1 MAKHHKPCV
10 LITGFAP
17 FGGES
22 INPSWEAVHQ
32 LEGMT
37 VGTDKSHVI
46 HTKELPCEFDN
57 ALDVLYKAIDKYHPS
72 AILCVGQAGG
82 RAAISIER
90 IAINVNDARIA
101 DNIGQK
107 PIDTPVIAGAPDA
120 YFAKLPIKRMHAAL
134 IKHGIPAE
142 ISNTAGTYVCNHVMY
157 GLLHYLKNHQLS
169 CPAGF
174 IHIPYLPSQAV
185 NHPGAPSMSQDMVQS
200 ALMSLLNEALAH
212 PDDIKLAAGTTH

>member
-10 LITGFAP
+10 LITGFSP

-32 LEGMT
+32 LEGQMIG
-37 VGTDKSHVI
+37 VEKSHVI
-46 HTKELPCEFDN
+46 HTKELPCEFDT
-57 ALDVLYKAIDKYHPS
+57 ALDALYKAIDKYHPS
-72 AILCVGQAGG
+72 AVLCIGQAGG
-82 RAAISIER
+82 RSAISIER
-90 IAINVNDARIA
+90 IAINVNDARIP
-101 DNIGQK
+101 DNQGQK
-107 PIDTPVIAGAPDA
+107 PIDTPVVAGAPDA
-120 YFAKLPIKRMHAAL
+120 YFAQLPIKRMLATL
-134 IKHGIPAE
+134 LSQGIPAE

-157 GLLHYLKNHQLS
+157 GLLHYLKSHQLH

-185 NHPGAPSMSQDMVQS
+185 KHAGAPSMSGDMVKQ
-200 ALMSLLNEALAH
+200 ALVTLLNEALAH